1 MAPGPHLSVGKVLSA
16 ALLLSSSELWQERQQ
31 PWLTQA
37 VLPGPAFTNTE
48 LVCTH
53 SVQNHPPPPRKPNPL
68 QLPAHVPPI
77 CTAVQGAW
85 LEAKGPPSTAS
96 LPNQVDVGFLH
107 DLQPGQQGL

>member
-1 MAPGPHLSVGKVLSA
+1 MALGPHLLVGKVLSA

-37 VLPGPAFTNTE
+37 VLPGPAFTNTRAGLHTLSAE
-48 LVCTH
+48 PH
-53 SVQNHPPPPRKPNPL
+53 PPPRKPHPL